1 MRWGIIAALV
11 LWCGFCAAEE
21 VDLETVRETLDKAM
35 DSCFEEIIELDEDI
49 TERIDRLIKMAGIR
63 GDLDTVE
70 ELQRQRETYLIT
82 GFLLD
87 SPVHLLIRRKAQ
99 LVINRV
105 QIRLDQAY
113 EQAVEILTKEGR
125 YADARRIKNERL
137 NLYKK
142 LSADQVELQRTNI
155 IKQARERRELLQQQ
169 PEEQGV
175 SSDLSAAGNDKLIN
189 KNNFNDDS
197 DVYTNSIGMKLRAI
211 PLGQFLMQGTTK
223 ATITKPFYIGVYE
236 VTQKEWKAVMGSL
249 PENTKTEGDDMPAQ
263 GVSWNAATEFCQKL
277 SNMPDEKANR
287 CVYRLPTETE
297 WEYSCRGGTTTKY
310 FFGDD
315 LALLN
320 DYAWHI
326 GNSSGTPHAV
336 GLKKPNAAGLHDMHG
351 NVTEWVQDWMD
362 DIPLQTI
369 NYFGPEKGAVKVFR
383 GGSWSGEQMHLEVS
397 DRNGNP
403 DLNFDRDHC
412 GLRVVMTRQVPKA
425 ETIQVVSSDTKMTV
439 VSGQT
444 KIELVE
450 VNDLGNPP
458 DKTGY
463 GSVNYKYLIGRYEI
477 TIEQYCV
484 FLNAVA
490 SEKDPHRLFDESR
503 MTDDPNTMSI
513 KRSGQPG
520 NYAYEPMRFAK
531 YATNL
536 VPGCVLSSR
545 RPMSQVSWMDAARF
559 CNWLHNGQGDGDTET
574 GTYMIGQGNSRPVR
588 QPNARYFLPTE
599 NEWYKAAYY
608 HQLDN
613 DQFAYTKYATST
625 NIEPTKWIDTY
636 NPHYSEEVGQWVP
649 RFSRT
654 NDLPNIANWGRHGG
668 HFDTLAPVDHFPMSR
683 SNYGCQGM
691 TGNVDEYV
699 EDGFESPRI
708 CRRGGNWWN
717 SPNNHPDSLYRR
729 EAGLYDKGATEG
741 FRIAG
746 LPQN

>member
-35 DSCFEEIIELDEDI
+35 DSCFKEIIELDEDI

-82 GFLLD
+82 GFLPD

-105 QIRLDQAY
+105 QTRLDQAY
-113 EQAVEILTKEGR
+113 EQAVETLTKEGR

-169 PEEQGV
+169 PEEQG
-175 SSDLSAAGNDKLIN
+175 
-189 KNNFNDDS
+189 
-197 DVYTNSIGMKLRAI
+197 
-211 PLGQFLMQGTTK
+211 
-223 ATITKPFYIGVYE
+223 
-236 VTQKEWKAVMGSL
+236 
-249 PENTKTEGDDMPAQ
+249 
-263 GVSWNAATEFCQKL
+263 
-277 SNMPDEKANR
+277 
-287 CVYRLPTETE
+287 
-297 WEYSCRGGTTTKY
+297 
-310 FFGDD
+310 
-315 LALLN
+315 
-320 DYAWHI
+320 
-326 GNSSGTPHAV
+326 
-336 GLKKPNAAGLHDMHG
+336 
-351 NVTEWVQDWMD
+351 
-362 DIPLQTI
+362 
-369 NYFGPEKGAVKVFR
+369 
-383 GGSWSGEQMHLEVS
+383 
-397 DRNGNP
+397 
-403 DLNFDRDHC
+403 
-412 GLRVVMTRQVPKA
+412 
-425 ETIQVVSSDTKMTV
+425 VSSDTKMTV

-574 GTYMIGQGNSRPVR
+574 GAYMIGQGNSRPVR

-613 DQFAYTKYATST
+613 GQFAYTKYATST

-649 RFSRT
+649 RYSRT